1 MQINASQNMQQHNLY
16 TAQLRAPEHNISH
29 LTTTAYRL
37 FITDIAQLV
46 GYPYSCAY

>member
-1 MQINASQNMQQHNLY
+1 MYMLCVPN
-16 TAQLRAPEHNISH
+16 EF
-29 LTTTAYRL
+29 AYRL

>member
-1 MQINASQNMQQHNLY
+1 MRLFYYMYKL
-16 TAQLRAPEHNISH
+16 LRP
-29 LTTTAYRL
+29 YRL